1 MDKMKELSA
10 GFAEMRSVA
19 QRLLDWADDLERSF
33 RKKEAVQEAAA
44 EAAAEEAAEEAAEAV
59 PETRPDENPA
69 AADEEPVTRAGVKNF
84 LTKLCASGYS
94 AQVKA
99 LIASYGAASLSAVP
113 EEALGELL
121 DAALLIGGEEE
132 DGHAG

>member
-10 GFAEMRSVA
+10 GVAEMRSVA

-33 RKKEAVQEAAA
+33 RKKEAVQEEAAEETA
-44 EAAAEEAAEEAAEAV
+44 EAAAKAV
-59 PETRPDENPA
+59 PETRPAENSA
-69 AADEEPVTRAGVKNF
+69 AVDAEEPMTRAGVKNF

-99 LIASYGAASLSAVP
+99 LIASYGVASLSAVP

-121 DAALLIGGEEE
+121 DAALLIGGEEGN
-132 DGHAG
+132 GHAG

>member
-10 GFAEMRSVA
+10 GVAEMRSVA

-33 RKKEAVQEAAA
+33 RKKEAVQE
-44 EAAAEEAAEEAAEAV
+44 EVAEEAAEEAAEAADEAA
-59 PETRPDENPA
+59 PETRPVENPA
-69 AADEEPVTRAGVKNF
+69 AVVEEPVTWAGVKNF

-99 LIASYGAASLSAVP
+99 LIASYGVTSLSAVP

-121 DAALLIGGEEE
+121 DAALLIGEEE
-132 DGHAG
+132 ENGHAG

>member
-10 GFAEMRSVA
+10 GVAEMRSVA

-33 RKKEAVQEAAA
+33 RKKEMVK
-44 EAAAEEAAEEAAEAV
+44 EEAAEVAAEAV
-59 PETRPDENPA
+59 PETCPAENPA
-69 AADEEPVTRAGVKNF
+69 AAVAEEPVTRAGVKNY

-99 LIASYGAASLSAVP
+99 LIASYGVASLSAVP

-121 DAALLIGGEEE
+121 DAALLIGEEE
-132 DGHAG
+132 GNDHAG

>member
-10 GFAEMRSVA
+10 GVAEMRSVA

-33 RKKEAVQEAAA
+33 RKKEAVK
-44 EAAAEEAAEEAAEAV
+44 EEAAEEAAEATAEVV
-59 PETRPDENPA
+59 PETRPAENPA
-69 AADEEPVTRAGVKNF
+69 AAVAEEPVTRAGVKNY

-99 LIASYGAASLSAVP
+99 LIASYGVASLSAVP

-121 DAALLIGGEEE
+121 DAALLIGEEE
-132 DGHAG
+132 GNGHAG

>member
-10 GFAEMRSVA
+10 GVAEMRSVA

-33 RKKEAVQEAAA
+33 RKKEAVQEEAAEGAA
-44 EAAAEEAAEEAAEAV
+44 EADAEAV
-59 PETRPDENPA
+59 PETRPAENLA
-69 AADEEPVTRAGVKNF
+69 AVDAEEPVTRAGVKNF

-99 LIASYGAASLSAVP
+99 LIASYGVASLSAVP

>member
-10 GFAEMRSVA
+10 GVAEMRSVA

-33 RKKEAVQEAAA
+33 RKKEAVQE
-44 EAAAEEAAEEAAEAV
+44 EAAEEAAEAV
-59 PETRPDENPA
+59 ADAAPETCPAENPA
-69 AADEEPVTRAGVKNF
+69 AAVAEEPVTRAGVKNF

-99 LIASYGAASLSAVP
+99 LIASYGVASLSAVP

-121 DAALLIGGEEE
+121 DAALLIGEEE
-132 DGHAG
+132 GNGHAG

>member
-10 GFAEMRSVA
+10 GVAEMRSVA

-33 RKKEAVQEAAA
+33 RKKEAVQ

-99 LIASYGAASLSAVP
+99 LIASYGVTSLSAVP
-113 EEALGELL
+113 EEVLPDLW
-121 DAALLIGGEEE
+121 DAALLIGGEEGN
-132 DGHAG
+132 GHAG

>member
-10 GFAEMRSVA
+10 GVAEMRSVA

-33 RKKEAVQEAAA
+33 RKKEMVQEEAVEEAA
-44 EAAAEEAAEEAAEAV
+44 EAAAETA
-59 PETRPDENPA
+59 PETPPDENPA
-69 AADEEPVTRAGVKNF
+69 AAVAEEPVTRAGVKNF

-99 LIASYGAASLSAVP
+99 LIASYGVASLSAVP

-121 DAALLIGGEEE
+121 DAALLIGEEE
-132 DGHAG
+132 GNGHAG

>member
-10 GFAEMRSVA
+10 GVAEMRSVA

-33 RKKEAVQEAAA
+33 RKKEAVQEEAA
-44 EAAAEEAAEEAAEAV
+44 EVTAEEAAEAA
-59 PETRPDENPA
+59 PEMRPAENPA
-69 AADEEPVTRAGVKNF
+69 AVATEEPVTRAGVKNY

-99 LIASYGAASLSAVP
+99 LIASYGVASLSAVP

-121 DAALLIGGEEE
+121 DAALLIGEEE
-132 DGHAG
+132 GNGHAG